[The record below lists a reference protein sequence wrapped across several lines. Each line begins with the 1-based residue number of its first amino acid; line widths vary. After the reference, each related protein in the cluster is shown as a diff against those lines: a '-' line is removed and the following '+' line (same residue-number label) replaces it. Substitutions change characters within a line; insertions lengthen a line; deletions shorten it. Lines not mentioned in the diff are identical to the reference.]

1 MKKQQYRVKQK
12 KVVFSKGPIHLVD
25 CLVRLSSGRTLSRQ
39 IIEHP
44 GSVVIIPRF
53 EDGTYGL
60 VRQFRFA
67 ARCDLWEFP
76 AGGIEIKENLR
87 QAAAREL
94 SEEIGYHPRQLKKLL
109 SFYPSPGISSEVMH
123 LYLAEKM
130 VPRKRPHDEDEEI
143 EMKKFSPAQILTM
156 ITKQTIVDA
165 KTILGAY
172 FLKGL
177 GNF

>member
-1 MKKQQYRVKQK
+1 MKAQNFRVKQR
-12 KVVFSKGPIHLVD
+12 KVVYSKGPIHLVD

-53 EDGTYGL
+53 EKGLYGL

-76 AGGIEIKENLR
+76 AGGMETGETLK

-94 SEEIGYHPRQLKKLL
+94 SEEIGYHPKQLKKLL

-130 VPRKRPHDEDEEI
+130 IPLKREHDEDEEI
-143 EMKKFSPAQILTM
+143 EMKKFTARQIMTM
-156 ITKQTIVDA
+156 ISKKTIIDA

-172 FLKGL
+172 FLKGC